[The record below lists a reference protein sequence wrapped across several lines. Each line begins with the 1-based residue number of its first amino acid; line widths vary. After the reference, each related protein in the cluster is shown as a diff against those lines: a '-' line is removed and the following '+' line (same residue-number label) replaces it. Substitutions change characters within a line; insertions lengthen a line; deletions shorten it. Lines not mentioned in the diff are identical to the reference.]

1 MPEKTNGKKPA
12 GPNKLFAMIG
22 QYKKWI
28 AAMLGLAV
36 LSNALSLVIPR
47 LVSSGIDAFN
57 AGTYNASASIIPFL
71 VIIFFV
77 LVLTYASSL
86 VQTFTS
92 ERVARDLRQ
101 KVSDK
106 ISRQAYSF
114 VQKMNAGRLLTNL
127 TSDVDAVKMFVS
139 MAIVS
144 LASSMFLIIGASTL
158 LIITNWKLGL
168 AVLAVVPI
176 IGFTFFF
183 IFSRVGALFR
193 KSQSIIDKLNKTIN
207 ESILGAALV
216 RVLHGQKPELEKFRG
231 VNTEARDNSMKILRV
246 FASMIPVITFIS
258 SAATLIILSF
268 GGHLVIAG
276 EMTVG
281 QLAAFNSYV
290 TILIFPMLM
299 IGFMSNAIA
308 RASAS
313 YERIAE
319 VLESPD
325 VHEGGSFKKD
335 LDGAI
340 DVEHVTVKYGE
351 TPVLKDVSF
360 SLPAH
365 TRTAILGPTAAGKTN
380 LLYVLTGLIA
390 PSEGVV
396 KYDRHGIMDYERKS
410 IHAQVGLV
418 FQDSIIFN
426 LSLRENIAFGQ
437 DVSKEKF
444 QKALDTAELSDFV
457 NTLPEGLETV
467 ISERGTTLSGGQKQR
482 VMLARALALD
492 PKVLLL
498 DDFTARVDTQTEHRI
513 LANVRKNYP
522 DLTLVSV
529 TQKIASVEDYDKII
543 LLMEGEV
550 LAEGT
555 HAELMQTSPEY
566 VQIYESQ
573 RSTNRYER

>member
-1 MPEKTNGKKPA
+1 MKDKKPQQ
-12 GPNKLFAMIG
+12 PNKPNMFAMLG
-22 QYKKWI
+22 QYKGWI
-28 AAMLGLAV
+28 AAILAF
-36 LSNALSLVIPR
+36 SIIGNALSLALPR
-47 LVSSGIDAFN
+47 LVASSIDAFSSGN
-57 AGTYNASASIIPFL
+57 YSLPAMVLPFVIVIACSLLSAYALSI
-71 VIIFFV
+71 
-77 LVLTYASSL
+77 
-86 VQTFTS
+86 VQTITG
-92 ERVARDLRQ
+92 ERVARDLRH
-101 KVSDK
+101 KLSDK

-114 VQKMNAGRLLTNL
+114 VQKMNASRLLTNL

-139 MAIVS
+139 MATASLVS
-144 LASSMFLIIGASTL
+144 SLFLIIGASTL
-158 LIITNWKLGL
+158 LLVTNWKLGL

-183 IFSRVGALFR
+183 VFSQVGALFR
-193 KSQSIIDKLNKTIN
+193 KSQGIIDKLNKTIN
-207 ESILGAALV
+207 ESILGSALV
-216 RVLHGQKPELEKFRG
+216 RVLHAQKQEMTKFRA
-231 VNTEARDNSMKILRV
+231 VNTEAKDNGLKILRV
-246 FASMIPVITFIS
+246 FASMIPLITFIAS
-258 SAATLIILSF
+258 LATLIILAF

-290 TILIFPMLM
+290 SILIFPMLM

-313 YERIAE
+313 YTRIME
-319 VLESPD
+319 VIDAPD
-325 VHEGGSFKKD
+325 VHEGGSFAKT
-335 LDGAI
+335 LEGSV
-340 DVEHVTVKYGE
+340 DVEHVVVKYGE

-380 LLYVLTGLIA
+380 LLYVLTGLLA
-390 PSEGVV
+390 PNEGVV
-396 KYDRHGIMDYERKS
+396 KYDGHEIMDFDRKS
-410 IHAQVGLV
+410 LHSQIGLV

-437 DVSKEKF
+437 DISKENF
-444 QKALDTAELSDFV
+444 DKAIETAELSDFLH
-457 NTLPEGLETV
+457 TLPDGLETIV
-467 ISERGTTLSGGQKQR
+467 SERGTTLSGGQKQR

-522 DLTLVSV
+522 ALTLISV

-543 LLMEGEV
+543 LLMEGEI

-555 HAELMQTSPEY
+555 HAELMKSSPEY

-573 RSTNRYER
+573 RSTNRYEHQA